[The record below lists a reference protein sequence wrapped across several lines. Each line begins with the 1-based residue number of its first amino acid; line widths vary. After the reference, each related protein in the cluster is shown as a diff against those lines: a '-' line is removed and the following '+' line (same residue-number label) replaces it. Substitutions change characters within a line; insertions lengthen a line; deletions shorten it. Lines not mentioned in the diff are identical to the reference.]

1 LSLYHFSLLLA
12 FWFTFVIIMQKQRHA
27 SAHNGF
33 TLIELLVVIAIIAI
47 LAGLLLPALARARQ
61 KAQAIQ
67 CVNSG
72 KQFMLACTMYAQ
84 DNLDKLVPNPDG
96 FAATTNTA
104 WCTGDMSI
112 AAQATD
118 PKYVSCA
125 LLFPYTKALGLYKCP
140 GNLKNM
146 IRGVSMNKYM
156 GNAAREAGVR
166 CFPKSSAINKP
177 ANFFVTIDE
186 DDSTINDAMFRED
199 VPQSGSLA
207 GSLFISDWP
216 ATYHGGS
223 GGISFADGHVEMHK
237 WKSLGK
243 PPTGYNPGSGTTLSG
258 AKALDVAYLMQISSE
273 PVTGWK

>member
-1 LSLYHFSLLLA
+1 M
-12 FWFTFVIIMQKQRHA
+12 TQKRCD
-27 SAHNGF
+27 SSRSGF

-47 LAGLLLPALARARQ
+47 LAGLLLPALALAKQ

-72 KQFMLACTMYAQ
+72 KQFMLACTIYAQ

-96 FAATTNTA
+96 ANALTNTA
-104 WCTGDMSI
+104 WCTGDMQNL
-112 AAQATD
+112 AQATA
-118 PKYVSCA
+118 PQYISCA
-125 LLFPYTKALGLYKCP
+125 LLFPYTKSLGLYKCP
-140 GNLKNM
+140 GNKKEML
-146 IRGVSMNKYM
+146 RGVSMNKYM
-156 GNAAREAGVR
+156 GNKAREAGVR
-166 CFPKSSAINKP
+166 CFPSTSSINKP
-177 ANFFVTIDE
+177 ANFFVTLDE
-186 DDSTINDAMFRED
+186 DDNTINDAMFRED
-199 VPQSGSLA
+199 VPQNGSLS

-243 PPTGYNPGSGTTLSG
+243 PPTGYDPGAGTTLGG

-273 PVTGWK
+273 PINGWR